1 MKKNMVLIILGTV
14 VVAALLIVTIL
25 LLAGVFKKKEPI
37 ALEDVGSD
45 SVVVEESGSDSP
57 GGNADYV
64 TYDGYTELIALA
76 DSEEAAKEIAELYGI
91 ELKRHENGVAVFVT
105 KENPADVIKRG
116 EENGW
121 PTVSVNTI
129 IHLSPIETS
138 SEERPIMI
146 YKAK

>member
-1 MKKNMVLIILGTV
+1 MKKNMIWIILGTV

-37 ALEDVGSD
+37 ALDEVGTDLVVIEETESD
-45 SVVVEESGSDSP
+45 SAS
-57 GGNADYV
+57 GNADYV

-91 ELKRHENGVAVFVT
+91 ELKRHDNGVAVFVT
-105 KENPADVIKRG
+105 KEKPADVIKRG

-138 SEERPIMI
+138 SEEHPIMI